1 MKIIKA
7 VVLLNLSFAL
17 ISLIFFSSCSD
28 DVTNTVDNRDTYQI
42 KVWDYSDN
50 HYFLDT
56 VYKASFIDYYNNIN
70 ISQQTAN
77 LAVDDQSFEVWVETD
92 VSTAGYRK
100 AGMHVDLPVMPVN
113 GYDDSLKTVPAQVQ
127 GVRAFVLVR
136 KLSLSEYVL
145 NKYAGYV
152 SLKIDLPDNY
162 FAGVAYK
169 RTSTNEQFGTISTDT
184 TLFPEDT
191 LVLKMV
197 KVQNLIPQNTLAW
210 ELKLRNIYQL
220 PKTNIIRDGFEFE
233 IKYLSNGIYYPNLPI
248 ININDYLVTIL
259 GLDKYSYERLGLPDS
274 KFDYLPNL
282 TIDEVNGWIIFP
294 SLKPFKENMENWNN
308 WNTGITIDPVYW
320 YPEIYNSLKSN
331 SKLVPN
337 ANNYIFSGYLSK

>member
-7 VVLLNLSFAL
+7 VDLLNLSFAV
-17 ISLIFFSSCSD
+17 ISLIFYSSCSD

-56 VYKASFIDYYNNIN
+56 LYKASFIDFFNSIN

-77 LAVDDQSFEVWVETD
+77 LAVDDQSFEVWVQTD
-92 VSTAGYRK
+92 STTIGNRK
-100 AGMHVDLPVMPVN
+100 AGMHVDLPVKPVN
-113 GYDDSLKTVPAQVQ
+113 GYDDSLKVVQ
-127 GVRAFVLVR
+127 TSEQGLRTFGLVR
-136 KLSLSEYVL
+136 KLSLSEYAL

-152 SLKIDLPDNY
+152 SLKINLPDNY

-169 RTSTNEQFGTISTDT
+169 RTGTNEQFGTISTDT
-184 TLFPEDT
+184 TMFPADT

-197 KVQNLIPQNTLAW
+197 KVQNLIPQKTLAW

-220 PKTNIIRDGFEFE
+220 PKKNIVKEGFEFDVN
-233 IKYLSNGIYYPNLPI
+233 YLIYGVYTQYLPVSNI
-248 ININDYLVTIL
+248 DSYLITIL
-259 GLDKYSYERLGLPDS
+259 GLDKYTDGRNGPPDN
-274 KFDYLPNL
+274 KFDYLSL
-282 TIDEVNGWIIFP
+282 ITIDPQNGWIIFP
-294 SLKPFKENMENWNN
+294 SLKPFLDKMQSYNN
-308 WNTGITIDPVYW
+308 NGVTIDPIYW
-320 YPEIYNSLKSN
+320 YPEIYNSVKSN

-337 ANNYIFSGYLSK
+337 ANNYIFSGYLTK

>member
-1 MKIIKA
+1 MKTIKA
-7 VVLLNLSFAL
+7 VDLLNLSFAI
-17 ISLIFFSSCSD
+17 ISIIFFSSCSD

-56 VYKASFIDYYNNIN
+56 VYKASFLDFYNSTN
-70 ISQQTAN
+70 ISQQTED
-77 LAVDDQSFEVWVETD
+77 LAVDEQSFEVWVQPEVTPQY
-92 VSTAGYRK
+92 YRL
-100 AGMHVDLPVMPVN
+100 AAMHVDLPVMPVN
-113 GYDDSLKTVPAQVQ
+113 GYDDSLKTVPTPEQ
-127 GVRAFVLVR
+127 GLRTFGIVRRLQQ
-136 KLSLSEYVL
+136 SEYEL

-152 SLKIDLPDNY
+152 SLKINLPENC

-169 RTSTNEQFGTISTDT
+169 VNGTGNEFGTISTDT
-184 TLFPEDT
+184 SAFPNDT
-191 LVLKMV
+191 LILKMV

-210 ELKLRNIYQL
+210 ELKLKNIYQL

-294 SLKPFKENMENWNN
+294 SLKPFKENMESWNN

-320 YPEIYNSLKSN
+320 FPEIYNSLKSN

-337 ANNYIFSGYLSK
+337 AYNYIFSG